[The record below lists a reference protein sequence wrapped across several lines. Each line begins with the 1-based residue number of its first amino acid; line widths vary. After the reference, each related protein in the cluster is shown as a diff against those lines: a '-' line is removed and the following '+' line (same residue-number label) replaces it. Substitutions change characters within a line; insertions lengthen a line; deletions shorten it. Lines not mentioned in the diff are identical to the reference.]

1 MSVPGSHPSVVTFAT
16 VIRTL
21 LVRIR
26 ALQSSRP
33 GNPWPPSATAGADS
47 YGPRQRRASGTM
59 VRQRRANLLYR
70 VTPTA
75 WGIDPAGNLPE
86 DASQSDGRELAARS
100 TPPRRRRR
108 RRLEIPIFRL
118 PVPRGL
124 PAT

>member
-1 MSVPGSHPSVVTFAT
+1 MTRSRPRPSGTTFNH

-26 ALQSSRP
+26 ALQSSRSKA
-33 GNPWPPSATAGADS
+33 PWPPTAAAVES
-47 YGPRQRRASGTM
+47 P
-59 VRQRRANLLYR
+59 LYR
-70 VTPTA
+70 VAPTA
-75 WGIDPAGNLPE
+75 WGVGPVSSAATQAPRSPE
-86 DASQSDGRELAARS
+86 IAAARTAS
-100 TPPRRRRR
+100 PRRRHR